1 VCNAFSKTERK
12 TKFMDVLLSLNSGL
26 ISISKPYQHHILPLS
41 NRQPRMQFCVSCRA
55 TKNVSIHNKLDD
67 DDNLYKILCL
77 SPKSATMDDIKRA
90 YRTMALQYHPDVC
103 HDRLKKEES
112 TRMFVQLNA
121 AYETLSNP
129 KLKEEYDFELSLG
142 LRRSRWMEQ
151 MVELNRRSHA
161 REAGSSSSWGSRMR
175 AKNNVTKD
183 DHDNN

>member
-1 VCNAFSKTERK
+1 
-12 TKFMDVLLSLNSGL
+12 MDVLSSLNSGL

-41 NRQPRMQFCVSCRA
+41 SRQPRMQFFVSCRA
-55 TKNVSIHNKLDD
+55 NKNVPIQPELNDD
-67 DDNLYKILCL
+67 GNLYKILCL

-112 TRMFVQLNA
+112 TKMFVQLNA

-142 LRRSRWMEQ
+142 LRRSRLMEQ
-151 MVELNRRSHA
+151 MVELNRRSHTRMA
-161 REAGSSSSWGSRMR
+161 AGSSSSWGSRMR
-175 AKNNVTKD
+175 AKNNITKD
-183 DHDNN
+183 DHNN